1 MVDLL
6 IQVRP
11 RLLSLSLHPPNL
23 NLYLTCY
30 VVLDDSA
37 SEVSTT
43 DFESE
48 IHSAPSSDHAHSPY
62 PDQGSPTTPK
72 ADRYPSAAAAR
83 RAQVFVGA
91 QRSHGGSAVPG
102 AGPGYNGAEGY
113 GGQGDM
119 MLGQE
124 RGQGQ
129 GRVMPASPRPEPT
142 RAG

>member
-1 MVDLL
+1 M
-6 IQVRP
+6 
-11 RLLSLSLHPPNL
+11 
-23 NLYLTCY
+23 
-30 VVLDDSA
+30 LDDSA

-91 QRSHGGSAVPG
+91 QRSHGGSVPG
-102 AGPGYNGAEGY
+102 AGAESGSGSGYNGAEGY
-113 GGQGDM
+113 GGQGNM